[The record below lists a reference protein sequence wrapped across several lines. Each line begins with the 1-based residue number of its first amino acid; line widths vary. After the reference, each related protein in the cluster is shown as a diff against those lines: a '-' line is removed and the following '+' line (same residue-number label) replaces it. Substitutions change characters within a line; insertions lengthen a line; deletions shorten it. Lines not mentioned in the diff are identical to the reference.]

1 MTASSD
7 HPLTLMCIFHN
18 FSSFASIISYIYTLY
33 FNANS
38 PKNKEEIHFFY
49 AFPHI
54 PIFHLP
60 NAASVY
66 KGKHASNRRY
76 LYKIN
81 KINHFCFPDSAF
93 QHETGKSVS
102 VGPAVLSPMLWAFHS
117 SAKEKILRRSKASH
131 PEARGYP

>member
-1 MTASSD
+1 MQTAQ
-7 HPLTLMCIFHN
+7 
-18 FSSFASIISYIYTLY
+18 
-33 FNANS
+33 
-38 PKNKEEIHFFY
+38 KERGNPHFY

-81 KINHFCFPDSAF
+81 KINHFAF
-93 QHETGKSVS
+93 
-102 VGPAVLSPMLWAFHS
+102 L
-117 SAKEKILRRSKASH
+117 ILLFNTI
-131 PEARGYP
+131 PENPFQ